1 VFIKGY
7 KAGKVT
13 EVEYHPGTGSFT
25 VVCSIQ
31 NEFYVPVDSKMT
43 IYATDIMGSKGVK
56 IDLGESDSYAGD
68 GSFISADI
76 EAGLVDGLAAQI
88 TPLVDKVTTTLD
100 SLTVTVAG
108 VNRLLGEEN
117 QRHIANTLA
126 DLEKTVE
133 SVKVVAEAVEGRS
146 GEIEEFITGLLAL
159 SDELSVIAEKAAVT
173 IDGVNETVGVVTE
186 RLSEADLAGLIESFK
201 SILEKMNDPDG
212 TIGKLLYDG
221 SVYNSLDE
229 LLIDIDSL
237 VKKIQENPKKYM
249 KLSIF

>member
-1 VFIKGY
+1 
-7 KAGKVT
+7 
-13 EVEYHPGTGSFT
+13 
-25 VVCSIQ
+25 
-31 NEFYVPVDSKMT
+31 
-43 IYATDIMGSKGVK
+43 
-56 IDLGESDSYAGD
+56 
-68 GSFISADI
+68 
-76 EAGLVDGLAAQI
+76 
-88 TPLVDKVTTTLD
+88 
-100 SLTVTVAG
+100 
-108 VNRLLGEEN
+108 
-117 QRHIANTLA
+117 
-126 DLEKTVE
+126 VE

-173 IDGVNETVGVVTE
+173 IDGVNETVSVVTE

-212 TIGKLLYDG
+212 TIGKLLDDG